1 MTAEVLQVV
10 WPAMAFLAL
19 AAVYAAGRLARARYM
34 LARWARSEG
43 FRVVERKRR
52 VFNTG
57 PFVWAWLG
65 HAAVFWVVLED
76 CEHRRRSG
84 WVKCGRY
91 WGGLLSS
98 NVEVAW
104 QDRTNMAIAGAIG
117 RDRFV

>member
-1 MTAEVLQVV
+1 MTPEVLQLA

-19 AAVYAAGRLARARYM
+19 VVLYGVGPLARARYM

-43 FRVVERKRR
+43 FRVLDTKRR

-65 HAAVFWVVLED
+65 HAVVFWVVLED
-76 CEHRRRSG
+76 REHRRRSG

-91 WGGLLSS
+91 WGGLLSN

-104 QDRTNMAIAGAIG
+104 QDSSLMTMAGPIG